1 MALVKLEKDGYG
13 QLELNQVAFRRSGRI
28 EAQCA
33 LESYV
38 VKNEK
43 GEVTDSGYFYDH
55 VAENGMLLAVDN
67 VKRVVRPV
75 TANNIFPIALHYSTE
90 HMYDERAK
98 GLKNFCLKAGEFL
111 PRMGYL
117 GAGDKYTTNTVCFD
131 STLSYET
138 IKTNLAGDTVY
149 YAVAS
154 TTKDFEGYHEIVSS
168 LAEGVKPVAL
178 VIAATT
184 MPDGQKAFKFQ
195 AL

>member
-1 MALVKLEKDGYG
+1 MALVKLKKDGYG

-28 EAQCA
+28 EAQCRIA
-33 LESYV
+33 DGIEYI
-38 VKNEK
+38 
-43 GEVTDSGYFYDH
+43 
-55 VAENGMLLAVDN
+55 ENGMLLAVNN
-67 VKRVVRPV
+67 VNRTVNYPEADGVY
-75 TANNIFPIALHYSTE
+75 PIALHYSTE
-90 HMYDERAK
+90 HMYDERAN
-98 GLKNFCLKAGEFL
+98 GLKNFKLDKDTFL

-131 STLSYET
+131 ETLSYET
-138 IKTNLAGDTVY
+138 IKTNLADDTVY

-184 MPDGQKAFKFQ
+184 MPDGQLAFKFQ